1 MAAKHMEHIQ
11 PYSPQAG
18 TMIPTK
24 FRKFLRT
31 CVIWQFI
38 RFIAINIKMTLLI
51 LKRPPLIY
59 VPQGTYETL
68 QISFLKLLSHPTNK
82 IISVYFRLFKTISG

>member
-11 PYSPQAG
+11 PYSPQSG

-31 CVIWQFI
+31 CVIWQLM
-38 RFIAINIKMTLLI
+38 RFIAINIKMTILI
-51 LKRPPLIY
+51 LK
-59 VPQGTYETL
+59 
-68 QISFLKLLSHPTNK
+68 SHH
-82 IISVYFRLFKTISG
+82 